1 MADISSTRTDL
12 PVDPVDPVT
21 PGKRRQK
28 LPKVSG
34 LGTVLALAWT
44 VIIVLGA
51 LIVDFLPLAEARDP
65 ALALTVPSMLP
76 PDLTSDFH
84 RTDSWDSTS
93 WAACPTAPAPV
104 VGIGECS
111 SAR

>member
-34 LGTVLALAWT
+34 VGTVLALAWT

-76 PDLTSDFH
+76 PDLTSDFPLG
-84 RTDSWDSTS
+84 TDSQ
-93 WAACPTAPAPV
+93 
-104 VGIGECS
+104 GQIGRASCRE
-111 SAR
+111 RV